1 MLHLSEKY
9 QKVPVNVLN
18 KNVETL
24 DFMPVRLTLES
35 CDGSVKQ
42 PFKASIC
49 PCQVTGGYKVIDWRK
64 Y

>member
-24 DFMPVRLTLES
+24 DLMPVSLTQES

-42 PFKASIC
+42 SFLRGPNLSLSS
-49 PCQVTGGYKVIDWRK
+49 DWRLQA